1 MRDVEG
7 LSFNRAG
14 GVAIV
19 TLNRPERLNAITWKM
34 VEGLIDF
41 TEACSRDNEVRVMV
55 ITGEGR
61 AFSSG
66 DDIVHGMGE
75 IPARHGDPGGL
86 RTDLGLHHEMVK
98 KLMTVPK
105 PVVAAING
113 RCHGAGWVIALA
125 CDFRVA
131 RADALVGD
139 IRSSKAIFAG
149 QSVPLILSRLIGQSR
164 TMDLL
169 ITGRIIDAVEA
180 ERYGIVTRVW
190 PVETYEQ
197 DLVAFIGE
205 LANGPTQTYA
215 AWKLAVNRSVLLEL
229 DAYTDYERRLN
240 ILTRAT
246 QDAQEGRQA
255 FRDKRAPRFI
265 GR

>member
-7 LSFNRAG
+7 LRFECQA
-14 GVAIV
+14 GVATV
-19 TLNRPERLNAITWKM
+19 TLNRPERLNAITWDM
-34 VEGLIDF
+34 MLGLIDF
-41 TEACSRDNEVRVMV
+41 TEECSRDETVRVMV
-55 ITGEGR
+55 ISGEGR

-66 DDIVHGMGE
+66 DDIVDGMGE
-75 IPARHGDPGGL
+75 IPGRHGEPGSL
-86 RTDLGLHHEMVK
+86 RADLGLHHELVK
-98 KLMTVPK
+98 KLLTVPK

-131 RADALVGD
+131 RSDALVGD
-139 IRSSKAIFAG
+139 IRASKAIFAG

-169 ITGRIIDAVEA
+169 ITGRVIDAVEA
-180 ERYGIVTRVW
+180 ERYGIVARVW
-190 PVETYEQ
+190 PAETYRQEL
-197 DLVAFIGE
+197 DAFVDE
-205 LANGPTQTYA
+205 LAQGPTQTYA
-215 AWKLAVNRSVLLEL
+215 AWKLTVNRSMLLEL

-240 ILTRAT
+240 TLTRAT
-246 QDAQEGRQA
+246 QDAEEGRQA
-255 FRDKRAPRFI
+255 FREKRAPRFI